1 MTTPATRSS
10 IPPSEHIL
18 RQWAQHNPFE
28 RASVDLIR
36 RVQKLARQPQQPQAE
51 PAPF

>member
-1 MTTPATRSS
+1 MKSTNDD
-10 IPPSEHIL
+10 IL

-36 RVQKLARQPQQPQAE
+36 KAQIAAREQRKQKPKGE

>member
-1 MTTPATRSS
+1 MTPTT
-10 IPPSEHIL
+10 EDIL

-36 RVQKLARQPQQPQAE
+36 KAQIAAREQRKQQPKGE

>member
-1 MTTPATRSS
+1 MST
-10 IPPSEHIL
+10 PPSEDIL

-28 RASVDLIR
+28 RASPELTRKI
-36 RVQKLARQPQQPQAE
+36 QKLARQPVQPQAE